1 MSVNNAV
8 LSGGADNGAAKP
20 KITSP
25 NIKSVADERL
35 DKRPDAESPRK
46 ASETAKIDG
55 VPIADEHVKFR
66 ARDIRPFNL
75 GKLFVKVEGSEERR
89 RAIQRELHQ
98 QRKESIKVQKASERS
113 KRQKARRA
121 ARQSRRDKI
130 DATFWRGKRKFIT
143 ISILLLVII
152 IAVTAPL
159 LIEHV
164 IKPALDRYHFDATE
178 QAKTQATNRAADHY
192 QTALDHLEEQEY
204 SEEALAKV
212 SQDFRNHLASA
223 SDIEKVYLATSFA
236 QIVYDATGSA
246 NLAIDILL
254 EFPPAESVSDWV
266 KIEYYA
272 PLGGY
277 YERIGDEEKV
287 AEYNNV
293 IDGLMP
299 RLEARPVE
307 RKSDDGSSGQ
317 DFSEEEQ

>member
-1 MSVNNAV
+1 MFRKYVITL
-8 LSGGADNGAAKP
+8 LSLFFVIAAFAQSGRNS
-20 KITSP
+20 KIVSFKQLTKVEDYS
-25 NIKSVADERL
+25 RL
-35 DKRPDAESPRK
+35 PE
-46 ASETAKIDG
+46 ASIC
-55 VPIADEHVKFR
+55 PIADTILAYQFPNGGWPLDQHW
-66 ARDIRPFNL
+66 
-75 GKLFVKVEGSEERR
+75 
-89 RAIQRELHQ
+89 EL
-98 QRKESIKVQKASERS
+98 SV
-113 KRQKARRA
+113 
-121 ARQSRRDKI
+121 
-130 DATFWRGKRKFIT
+130 
-143 ISILLLVII
+143 L
-152 IAVTAPL
+152 
-159 LIEHV
+159 
-164 IKPALDRYHFDATE
+164 
-178 QAKTQATNRAADHY
+178 
-192 QTALDHLEEQEY
+192 